1 MRRRTVLLVTVG
13 AVVVGGAVAAWKQ
26 EDIRRDVRL
35 SPSYARISQLPVLDA
50 VLPRSTLNR
59 RLVTG
64 IALGGTAA
72 RPVLYVSSS
81 DPRLPDLERRRLSSD
96 SNSGILSRLTLAG
109 AGWRHQQLVRG
120 LPRSRHQ
127 HAPNGLALDEQAG
140 VLYLAV
146 GSMTDSGWPSSH
158 FQYLPEYA
166 LSGGLLRIDLRDLVA
181 PPYDLPTLDDPTRAG
196 DPDPGD
202 PFGGN
207 GGLNQARLPTSGPV
221 RLHTAGLRNP
231 YDVVRTRA
239 GRLYVTDNGPSPAD
253 PAASETCS
261 NEPHEG
267 GPRRVDSLRD
277 VTAPGTYG
285 GHPNPT
291 RGGAVTHPDQ
301 IGTPVARPDRRQCLP
316 LPVSEVDGVVTTFE
330 TSTNGLTEYTSSA
343 LGGVLTGALLT
354 VSLDGSLILVD
365 PRRRGPA
372 AQVRLSDAVAV
383 VPLDVTAVGDDG
395 PFPGSIWV
403 ADWAAGR
410 IVVLAP
416 GPNGSCAPISGR
428 CFRRSTLQGARLD
441 SPTSIAWGPDGRL
454 YVSEQDGLI
463 RAFSVDR
470 NSAGELTVTDDET
483 ITAVRDIA
491 NHDDDGRPAARLPLV
506 D

>member
-13 AVVVGGAVAAWKQ
+13 AVVVGGAVAGWKQ
-26 EDIRRDVRL
+26 EDIRRAVRH
-35 SPSYARISQLPVLDA
+35 SPSYARISQLPVLDG
-50 VLPRSTLNR
+50 VLPRSVLNR

-64 IALGGTAA
+64 IALGGTAQ

-81 DPRLPDLERRRLSSD
+81 DPRLPGPGQNPRSADT
-96 SNSGILSRLTLAG
+96 NSGILSRLTLDRG
-109 AGWRHQQLVRG
+109 GWRHQQLVRG
-120 LPRSRHQ
+120 LPRSHHE
-127 HAPNGLALDEQAG
+127 HAPNGLALDEQAA
-140 VLYLAV
+140 VLYLAA
-146 GSMTDSGWPSSH
+146 GSMTDSGWPSLH

-166 LSGGLLRIDLRDLVA
+166 LSAGLLRIDLRGLV
-181 PPYDLPTLDDPTRAG
+181 PPPHDLPTLDDPTRAG
-196 DPDPGD
+196 DPDSGD

-207 GGLNQARLPTSGPV
+207 GGLNQARLPTAGPV

-253 PAASETCS
+253 PATPDTCS

-267 GPRRVDSLRD
+267 GPIRVDSLRD
-277 VTAPGTYG
+277 ITAPGTYG

-301 IGTPVARPDRRQCLP
+301 IGTPVAGPDRRQCLP
-316 LPVSEVDGVVTTFE
+316 VPVSKVEGVVTTFE

-343 LGGVLTGALLT
+343 LGGALTGALLT

-365 PRRRGPA
+365 PKRRGRA

-383 VPLDVTAVGDDG
+383 VPLDLTAAGDDG

-403 ADWAAGR
+403 ADWGAGR

-416 GPNGSCAPISGR
+416 GPTGSCAPISER
-428 CFRRSTLQGARLD
+428 CFRRSTLRGARLD
-441 SPTSIAWGPDGRL
+441 KPTSIAWGPDGRL
-454 YVSEQDGLI
+454 YVSEQNGLI

-470 NSAGELTVTDDET
+470 DAGGELTVTDDET
-483 ITAVRDIA
+483 ITAVRDIP